1 MQASVTKLITR
12 YYETDQMGII
22 HHSNYY
28 RYFEVART
36 DYIKDIIGMT
46 YKDVESAGVRMPL
59 TETHCKYKTPALYD
73 DEITITTTVREMTVV
88 RITFDYVI
96 TRERDGALIA
106 EGVTAHAFTN
116 VENKPINLKKFS
128 NDLYQQLFSAA
139 NVGILEN

>member
-1 MQASVTKLITR
+1 MQKSTTKLTTR

-36 DYIKDIIGMT
+36 DYLKTIIGMT
-46 YKDVESAGVRMPL
+46 YKDVENTGVRMPL

-96 TRERDGALIA
+96 TREKDGVLIA

-116 VENKPINLKKFS
+116 VENRPINLKKFRPE
-128 NDLYQQLFSAA
+128 LYQQLNSTA
-139 NVGILEN
+139 NNDGLTN

>member
-1 MQASVTKLITR
+1 MKASTTKITTR

-36 DYIKDIIGMT
+36 DYLKDIIGMT
-46 YKDVESAGVRMPL
+46 YKDIENAGVRMPL

-73 DEITITTTVREMTVV
+73 DEITITTTVRDMTVV

-96 TRERDGALIA
+96 TREKDGALIA
-106 EGVTAHAFTN
+106 EGVTVHAFTN
-116 VENKPINLKKFS
+116 IENRPINLKKFTK
-128 NDLYQQLFSAA
+128 DLYEQLFSAA
-139 NVGILEN
+139 SNDNSEK

>member
-1 MQASVTKLITR
+1 MQASETKLTTR

-36 DYIKDIIGMT
+36 DYLKDIIGMT
-46 YKDVESAGVRMPL
+46 YRDIEGAGVRMPL

-116 VENKPINLKKFS
+116 VENRPINLKKFS
-128 NDLYQQLFSAA
+128 NDLYQQLFNAA
-139 NVGILEN
+139 DLGV

>member
-1 MQASVTKLITR
+1 MKASTTKIITR

-36 DYIKDIIGMT
+36 DYLKDIIGMT
-46 YKDVESAGVRMPL
+46 YKDIENAGVRMPL
-59 TETHCKYKTPALYD
+59 TETHCKYKIPALYD

-88 RITFDYVI
+88 RIIFDYVI
-96 TRERDGALIA
+96 TREKDGALIA

-116 VENKPINLKKFS
+116 VQNRPINLKKFT
-128 NDLYQQLFSAA
+128 NDLYQTLFSAA
-139 NVGILEN
+139 KAGALDE

>member
-1 MQASVTKLITR
+1 MRISTTKLTTR

-36 DYIKDIIGMT
+36 DYIKTIIGMA
-46 YKDVESAGVRMPL
+46 YKDVETIGVRMPL
-59 TETHCKYKTPALYD
+59 TETNCKYKISALYD
-73 DEITITTTVREMTVV
+73 DEITITTTVREMSVV

-96 TRERDGALIA
+96 TREKDGVLIA

-116 VENKPINLKKFS
+116 VENKPINLKKFRPE
-128 NDLYQQLFSAA
+128 LYEQLFNAS
-139 NVGILEN
+139 NTETIEK

>member
-1 MQASVTKLITR
+1 MKTSTTKITTR

-36 DYIKDIIGMT
+36 DYLKDIIGMT
-46 YKDVESAGVRMPL
+46 YKDIENAGVRMPL

-73 DEITITTTVREMTVV
+73 DEITVTTSVREMTVV
-88 RITFDYVI
+88 RIIFDYVI
-96 TRERDGALIA
+96 TREKDGALIA

-116 VENKPINLKKFS
+116 VENRPINLKKFT
-128 NDLYQQLFSAA
+128 NDLYQQLFNAA
-139 NVGILEN
+139 NTDILEK